1 MRKDK
6 GETLVESLISMFFV
20 TLAIVPLSNLFLK
33 TLKINTK
40 IDNINTQNIEIS
52 NMIELIKDKKYEE
65 VNNFS
70 GKYEISNTN
79 DFYNKFL
86 IEKKYQILKNIDFTK
101 NKIQIKIEKTD
112 GFYLNEKGEK
122 EYIFKIIANKMN
134 DYYFPNFL

>member
-1 MRKDK
+1 MKKDK

-40 IDNINTQNIEIS
+40 IDNVNTQNI
-52 NMIELIKDKKYEE
+52 
-65 VNNFS
+65 
-70 GKYEISNTN
+70 EISNTN

-86 IEKKYQILKNIDFTK
+86 IERKYQILKNIDFTK

>member
-1 MRKDK
+1 MKKDK

-40 IDNINTQNIEIS
+40 IDNVNTQNIEI
-52 NMIELIKDKKYEE
+52 KKYEE
-65 VNNFS
+65 MNNFS
-70 GKYEISNTN
+70 GKYEIADTN

>member
-1 MRKDK
+1 
-6 GETLVESLISMFFV
+6 
-20 TLAIVPLSNLFLK
+20 LFLK
-33 TLKINTK
+33 TLKMNTK
-40 IDNINTQNIEIS
+40 IDNVNLQNIEIS
-52 NMIELIKDKKYEE
+52 NMIELIKVKKYEE
-65 VNNFS
+65 MNNFS
-70 GKYEISNTN
+70 EKYEIASTD